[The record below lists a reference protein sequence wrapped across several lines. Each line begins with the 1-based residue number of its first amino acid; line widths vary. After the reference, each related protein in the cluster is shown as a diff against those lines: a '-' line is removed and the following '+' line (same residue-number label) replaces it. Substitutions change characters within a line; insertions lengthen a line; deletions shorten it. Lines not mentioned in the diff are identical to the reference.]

1 MICRLHTKIFIVD
14 LPFVSLTGL
23 LLREIL
29 LQVRHDVLQ
38 FARWT
43 HSPYDWM
50 RVTYDISII
59 GLDLDF
65 ELIQKESSS
74 LPEVQSVETGPM
86 SAQAALQPSRGQ
98 SHRLFPKSTPLL
110 PSPVAFHTANTV
122 PGIVHTFRTRGAAA
136 LGAKLLLAPG
146 GSCLLAV
153 LARNHL
159 D

>member
-1 MICRLHTKIFIVD
+1 MICRLHTKIFFVELTI
-14 LPFVSLTGL
+14 VSLTDL

-50 RVTYDISII
+50 RITYDLSSI

-65 ELIQKESSS
+65 ELMQKDPSSR
-74 LPEVQSVETGPM
+74 PEVQGVEPAPI
-86 SAQAALQPSRGQ
+86 SEQAALQPSRGQ
-98 SHRLFPKSTPLL
+98 STRLVPNSTPLL

-122 PGIVHTFRTRGAAA
+122 PGIVHTFRTPGNAAFA
-136 LGAKLLLAPG
+136 TE
-146 GSCLLAV
+146 SW
-153 LARNHL
+153 
-159 D
+159 